1 MACDDN
7 EAAARYRPTMAD
19 DPFSPDTLPLFPLGS
34 VLFPGGLLP
43 LQVFEVRY
51 LDMIGRCHR
60 AGQPFGVVALAQ
72 VLGHADRRVGW
83 QQAEAGHPQAVLEL
97 AGLLDAKALFAAA
110 LDQQQPG
117 LGLFEPGD
125 ARQRAD
131 GVQ

>member
-34 VLFPGGLLP
+34 VLFPGGSLP

-51 LDMIGRCHR
+51 LDMIGRRHR

-72 VLGHADRRVGW
+72 GREVVLAPAPPTNNCTPWARWRTS
-83 QQAEAGHPQAVLEL
+83 
-97 AGLLDAKALFAAA
+97 
-110 LDQQQPG
+110 PG
-117 LGLFEPGD
+117 SNRPNPGY
-125 ARQRAD
+125 R
-131 GVQ
+131 